1 MQTFWAER
9 TVWSEITQRFPLLQ
23 QLFSRRAPAGDGRR
37 PERGLSK
44 GTVITICI
52 LISTLLWFTFTLQE
66 TYTATLNLP
75 VRVVNLP
82 PDQALAM
89 PPPQV
94 VRVQLRGEG
103 YPLVQLYFNPP
114 TVTLD
119 ARQDIVDL
127 TGIDLNLPR
136 GVVVESIVPQVVELR
151 KEPRVT
157 HRLPVELRV
166 VIETPPTH
174 DLLYPPRIDPDSVQ
188 VSGAASIVARL
199 AAWPT
204 ARMHLREVRDSL
216 SLRVP
221 LADTLQPLVT
231 VVPEAVQLYVRV
243 VPFTEGVRELAVRVT
258 GVPSSQRMVTLE
270 PATVRVR
277 FRVPLFQYEAAMTA
291 PDFFATVPYEVI
303 RADTTGRVRP
313 ILHLPD
319 GVVIRDVVMIPPA
332 LRYYNVLIQ

>member
-1 MQTFWAER
+1 M
-9 TVWSEITQRFPLLQ
+9 WSEITQRFPLLQ
-23 QLFSRRAPAGDGRR
+23 NLFSRPVGGDGRR
-37 PERGLSK
+37 PDGGPSK

-66 TYTATLNLP
+66 TYTTTLDLP

-82 PDQALAM
+82 PDQALAV
-89 PPPQV
+89 PPPSV

-119 ARQDIVDL
+119 ARQDAIDL
-127 TGIDLNLPR
+127 TGVDLNLPR
-136 GVVVESIVPQVVELR
+136 GVVVEGVVPQVVELR

-157 HRLPVELRV
+157 RRLPVDLRV
-166 VIETPPTH
+166 TIETAPTH
-174 DLLYPPRIDPDSVQ
+174 DLLVPPRVDPDSVL
-188 VSGAASIVARL
+188 VSGAVSIVEGL
-199 AAWPT
+199 PAWPT
-204 ARMHLREVRDSL
+204 VAMHLRDVRDSIALRIPL
-216 SLRVP
+216 S
-221 LADTLQPLVT
+221 DTLQPLVT
-231 VVPEAVQLYVRV
+231 VRPDAVWLRARV
-243 VPFTEGVRELAVRVT
+243 APFTEGVRELPVRVT
-258 GVPSSQRMVTLE
+258 GVPSNERMVTLE

-277 FRVPLFQYEAAMTA
+277 FRVPLSQYETAMVA

-313 ILHLPD
+313 LIHLPE
-319 GVVIRDVVMIPPA
+319 GLLIRDVVVIPPA